1 MVLPLD
7 RLEFE
12 LPLSP
17 TQMDAVIL
25 CAALEFDPAY
35 EILYAFVLND
45 ISRRFP
51 CPELFCGLTDEI
63 RDRFDRRL
71 ELGRFGRL
79 RLLGVIVAQGTS
91 PSELRQELRL
101 APDSSTSCSTTAA
114 TPRTSVATAMKSS
127 SPTSSTSHRTSTATG
142 SIGSAAPEG
151 QRGGDR
157 RSRGPRQ
164 AGLEDVAMAIARAAD
179 RPLWKM
185 GRSRSTVVR
194 PGPTAVAARRDP
206 GRFGAGR
213 DPLDPDRCPDRPAA
227 LPRMRSIGEAL
238 ADLLAVSRIRTILTG
253 AHPWQPQRLLAARP
267 FITFEVDTPDSS
279 QRRAIWQQAAP
290 GTSPRILDELAARF
304 SVSGI
309 ERAGRWPGRD
319 DAEDQPCQ
327 VGGTA
332 CGFPEAL
339 AG

>member
-1 MVLPLD
+1 MTVTTERSESTLPLPLPLHHLQLRLRALNRDLIRAVKSRRESTRRQALVVDTEAVEGFEASAGSTMLMQVVEALNPQSRVCISDRQVDYLISEVEALCQTEDSPLSEQELRAEARRQGMVLPLD

-142 SIGSAAPEG
+142 SIGSAAP
-151 QRGGDR
+151 
-157 RSRGPRQ
+157 
-164 AGLEDVAMAIARAAD
+164 
-179 RPLWKM
+179 
-185 GRSRSTVVR
+185 
-194 PGPTAVAARRDP
+194 
-206 GRFGAGR
+206 
-213 DPLDPDRCPDRPAA
+213 
-227 LPRMRSIGEAL
+227 
-238 ADLLAVSRIRTILTG
+238 
-253 AHPWQPQRLLAARP
+253 
-267 FITFEVDTPDSS
+267 
-279 QRRAIWQQAAP
+279 
-290 GTSPRILDELAARF
+290 
-304 SVSGI
+304 
-309 ERAGRWPGRD
+309 
-319 DAEDQPCQ
+319 
-327 VGGTA
+327 
-332 CGFPEAL
+332 
-339 AG
+339 